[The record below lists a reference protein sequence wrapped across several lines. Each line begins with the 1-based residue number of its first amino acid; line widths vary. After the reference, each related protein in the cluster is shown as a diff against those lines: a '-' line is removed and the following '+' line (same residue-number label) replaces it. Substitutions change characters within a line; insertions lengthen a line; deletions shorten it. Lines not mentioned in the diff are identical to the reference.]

1 VKLGNLSRGEW
12 IAMAGGLLL
21 GISVF
26 VKAYEAQPQN
36 PNARIFEDKRGADAY
51 CGDHTC
57 SFFQV
62 HTISRWLLL
71 AAAAAPFILAWIII
85 REHELS
91 WPRGQVTS
99 VVAIA
104 AAGIIFYT
112 GIIDRPG
119 EPSGAIE
126 LEIGWYGMF
135 LGALLMITGSVMR
148 QQETEVKRK
157 PPGTL

>member
-1 VKLGNLSRGEW
+1 MKFGNLSRGEW
-12 IAMAGGLLL
+12 IAMLGGLLL
-21 GISVF
+21 GISLF
-26 VKAYEAQPQN
+26 VKTYEARPEN
-36 PNARIFEDKRGADAY
+36 PNATLETGEKGY

-62 HTISRWLLL
+62 HGIMRWLLL
-71 AAAAAPFILAWIII
+71 AAALAPFILAWIII

-91 WPRGQVTS
+91 WQRGEVTA

-104 AAGIIFYT
+104 AAGLLLYT

-126 LEIGWYGMF
+126 LDWSWYTAMG
-135 LGALLMITGSVMR
+135 GALFMLAGAFMR
-148 QQETEVKRK
+148 TSESERARK
-157 PPGTL
+157 PPGVL

>member
-1 VKLGNLSRGEW
+1 MKLGNLSRGEW

-36 PNARIFEDKRGADAY
+36 PNATLETGKGGV

-57 SFFQV
+57 SYFQV

-99 VVAIA
+99 VVGIA

-135 LGALLMITGSVMR
+135 LGALLMIIGSVMR

>member
-1 VKLGNLSRGEW
+1 VKLANLRRGEW

-26 VKAYEAQPQN
+26 VKCYEAQPQN
-36 PNARIFEDKRGADAY
+36 PNATLGHGKGGV

-57 SFFQV
+57 SYFQV
-62 HTISRWLLL
+62 HPIGRWLLL
-71 AAAAAPFILAWIII
+71 AAAAAPFILAWIIV
-85 REHELS
+85 REHQLS
-91 WPRGQVTS
+91 WPRGQVTM

-104 AAGIIFYT
+104 ALGLVFYS
-112 GIIDRPG
+112 GVIDRPG

-126 LEIGWYGMF
+126 LEIGWYGMM
-135 LGALLMITGSVMR
+135 LGALLMLVGSVMR

-157 PPGTL
+157 PPGTI